1 MPAAKRYTIRNQCWC
16 PHQFAV
22 ATERVDPEEVQQL
35 GVTNRHMARDAL
47 GESQPSEY
55 AKPCGQAFL
64 PVPSFGLDVRR
75 GLWTVQVD
83 ALLGGFEGA
92 EVGLVLDVGH
102 GDRVCA
108 QRHRGEPVA
117 PSERVSNSLQGGDG
131 GYRSSQC

>member
-1 MPAAKRYTIRNQCWC
+1 MAGRDPARLDRGRRLVEWPTTHGR
-16 PHQFAV
+16 
-22 ATERVDPEEVQQL
+22 
-35 GVTNRHMARDAL
+35 
-47 GESQPSEY
+47 
-55 AKPCGQAFL
+55 
-64 PVPSFGLDVRR
+64 LDVRR

-131 GYRSSQC
+131 GYRPSQC